1 MEGVGLKLTGF
12 RLVLVVWG
20 FYWPFLDIS
29 RREIGWNWT
38 KMKGVGLKLTRFR
51 PILVIWGFYW
61 SVCDGNWLKLGQ
73 DEGRWA

>member
-29 RREIGWNWT
+29 RREIG
-38 KMKGVGLKLTRFR
+38 
-51 PILVIWGFYW
+51 
-61 SVCDGNWLKLGQ
+61 
-73 DEGRWA
+73 